1 MTNKIILFNL
11 NTYIGGGETLLVRYA
26 EYLSRKNIDYA
37 ILCAAKDSWIESSA
51 ASKGLEIIKWPVK
64 DDSLIYTRN
73 QIPLVRKRLEL
84 ELNSAETLKVFT
96 FCMRDYVNSILVFGE
111 SSLNVELFHGLYH
124 PHDYEYLSSLAFNK
138 SSYHKYFKSHL
149 HQLYVNRSVL
159 FMNLHG
165 AIGSIGCDV
174 KEDDLILRPIP
185 IALNDNKICV
195 GSVLSEKKIICI
207 SRFAAFKIGAIVA
220 FLRFSRHR
228 RDVKFTLVGH
238 GPFEWLVRFLVWRWS
253 LKNITIQSGIS
264 PDELGALIMDN
275 TIGYAQGTSI
285 LEIAKFGIPV
295 IIAPYSR
302 LRDVFNRNFTT
313 FGTFGFVQ
321 QQFEFGDLTYF
332 EGAPRLSLNSEFDKI
347 LSDYPSFVSGTLD
360 TIKRFEADAIFNEIT
375 NDITSGS
382 ILVRDIP
389 AITIRPPLVKRIIL
403 SIKRVLV

>member
-1 MTNKIILFNL
+1 MTDKIILFNL

-26 EYLSRKNIDYA
+26 EYLSKKNIDYA
-37 ILCAAKDSWIESSA
+37 ILCAPKDSWIESNA
-51 ASKGLEIIKWPVK
+51 ASKRLEIIKWPVK
-64 DDSLIYTRN
+64 DDSLIYSRN
-73 QIPLVRKRLEL
+73 QIPVVRERLEL
-84 ELNSAETLKVFT
+84 ELNSAETLKIFT
-96 FCMRDYVNSILVFGE
+96 FCMRDYVNSVLVFGE

-124 PHDYEYLSSLAFNK
+124 PQDYEYLSSLALNK

-149 HQLYVNRSVL
+149 HHLYVNRSVL

-174 KEDDLILRPIP
+174 KNDDLILRPIP
-185 IALNDNKICV
+185 ITLNDNKSC
-195 GSVLSEKKIICI
+195 GGGVLSEKTIICI

-220 FLRFSRHR
+220 FLRFARLR
-228 RDVKFTLVGH
+228 RDAKCTLVGH
-238 GPFEWLVRFLVWRWS
+238 GPFEWLIRLLVRLWS
-253 LKNITIQSGIS
+253 LENISIQSGIS
-264 PDELGALIMDN
+264 PDELGTLIIKN

-302 LRDVFNRNFTT
+302 LRDIFNRNFTT
-313 FGTFGFVQ
+313 FGVFGFVQ
-321 QQFEFGDLTYF
+321 QPFEFGDLAYF
-332 EGAPRLSLNSEFDKI
+332 EGSPRLSLESAFNQI
-347 LSDYPSFVSGTLD
+347 LCDYPNFSSGTLD
-360 TIKRFEADAIFNEIT
+360 AVKRFEADTIFNDIT

-382 ILVRDIP
+382 ISVGAIP